1 VSDATS
7 ELASVIDVERG
18 LVPLLFSPTP
28 SDSAQV
34 IDPVR
39 SVTPQAEL
47 TGSSHPH
54 RQVHTQSQHR
64 RRHSGNRDHRQPR
77 RRGHWSPG
85 KADRVCPAVA
95 RRAARPGL
103 VPGLGDQIYDP
114 SPFFC
119 GSTCFPAW

>member
-39 SVTPQAEL
+39 SVTPE
-47 TGSSHPH
+47 
-54 RQVHTQSQHR
+54 
-64 RRHSGNRDHRQPR
+64 
-77 RRGHWSPG
+77 
-85 KADRVCPAVA
+85 
-95 RRAARPGL
+95 
-103 VPGLGDQIYDP
+103 P
-114 SPFFC
+114 S
-119 GSTCFPAW
+119 